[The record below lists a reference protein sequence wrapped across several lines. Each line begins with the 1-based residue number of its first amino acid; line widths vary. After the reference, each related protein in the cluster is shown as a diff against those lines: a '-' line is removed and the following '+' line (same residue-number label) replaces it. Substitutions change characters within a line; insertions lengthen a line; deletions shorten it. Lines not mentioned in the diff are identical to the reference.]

1 MSTINANFAS
11 DTGPAALIK
20 TADDTGTLVIQT
32 NGVDAVTIGA
42 DQNVVANTTSAWVM
56 PVGTTA
62 QRPDIPAAGMM
73 RFNTTT
79 GSMEIYS
86 AGTWVSVP

>member
-1 MSTINANFAS
+1 MSTINANFVS

-42 DQNVVANTTSAWVM
+42 NQNVVANTTGAWVM
-56 PVGTTA
+56 PIGTTA
-62 QRPDIPAAGMM
+62 QRPGTATAGMM

-79 GSMEIYS
+79 GSAEIYI
-86 AGTWVSVP
+86 AGNWKAVP